1 MLLMLLSLLLWKVF
15 GVGVSAFPA
24 VIVAVMTVPV
34 TEWLALDCILA
45 SLGPQPTTCTLTYW
59 DQRLGEPQKRLRP
72 SEVVARWCQLRQTC
86 SCWVAR

>member
-34 TEWLALDCILA
+34 TEWLVLDCILA
-45 SLGPQPTTCTLTYW
+45 SLGPQPTTCTRSYW